1 MINEAELQDLVANH
15 IKIDKGENMSKYNYE
30 LNTLYN
36 DNFYTEILE
45 VYNNFDVE
53 NILNESAMSMPVNKV
68 KDMLKKI
75 ATIKNDKQME
85 SFVSKHKKLIRPKK
99 ELNQKVMKLAK
110 QLNFDKKEVK
120 EVSENILKVLS
131 ALLQSSLLIVST
143 AIIPIMIIMLINSKV
158 KKQPLKEV
166 AKQVVRDIEKS
177 ISSAKKGPYTSSL
190 NFTIYGVLFYIGSVV
205 TYLISLMIGG
215 GAIVTGVMG
224 GFIAVAGVLLVLS
237 TISFMWTF
245 LGTPGRMMR
254 GE

>member
-1 MINEAELQDLVANH
+1 MINEVELQDLVANH

-36 DNFYTEILE
+36 DNFYTELLE
-45 VYNNFDVE
+45 IYNNSDTQ
-53 NILNESAMSMPVNKV
+53 NILNESIMSVNKV

-120 EVSENILKVLS
+120 EASENILKVLS

-158 KKQPLKEV
+158 KNQPLKEV
-166 AKQVVRDIEKS
+166 AKQVVKDMEKS
-177 ISSAKKGPYTSSL
+177 IKKTKKGPYTSSL
-190 NFTIYGVLFYIGSVV
+190 NFTMYGILFYIGSMV

-215 GAIVTGVMG
+215 GAVIVGVIG
-224 GFIAVAGVLLVLS
+224 GLITVALVLLVLS